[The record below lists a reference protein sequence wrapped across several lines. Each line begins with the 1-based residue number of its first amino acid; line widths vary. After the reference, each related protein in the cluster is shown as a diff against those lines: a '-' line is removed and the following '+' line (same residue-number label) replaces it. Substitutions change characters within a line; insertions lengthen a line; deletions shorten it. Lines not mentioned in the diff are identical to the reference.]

1 MSSSPE
7 EIRIDDLTAPVLS
20 PLQQAARE
28 GAEQAPVDLTMDG
41 VLDTARE
48 QTGLSDFGPDDFRER
63 LAIWLQSFAEDD
75 NLSAVGR
82 VGAFRD
88 CLRYAVARLRIE
100 DYVKRNPG
108 VDDIEIARP
117 IIVVGLPRSGT
128 THLLNLIA
136 ADSRLRSMPYWE
148 SLEPVPTPGE
158 EPEAD
163 GIDPRLARCRK
174 GHEMQQQLMP
184 LLKNMHDMSPEHVH
198 EEIELMGP
206 DFSAYMIEWV
216 TYVPRWRDY
225 YLAHDQRPHYAYM
238 KRALQVLQHQ
248 RGPDRWILKSPQ
260 HLEQLGPLIETF
272 PDATIAFTHRDPV
285 SVVTSAI
292 TMLAYGDRMR
302 SQTPDVKRIADYWT
316 DRIEHLLR
324 RCVEDRQLVP
334 ESQSIDV
341 LFHEFMR
348 DDIAMVQRIYDLA
361 GLPLTGEARSELD
374 HYMDENP
381 RGKHGRIVYDLEGD
395 FGIQPES
402 LRERFSFYYERFPVE
417 VEARNR
423 G

>member
-1 MSSSPE
+1 MSRIPD
-7 EIRIDDLTAPVLS
+7 EIRIDDLAEPVLT

-28 GAEQAPVDLTMDG
+28 GAEKTPIDLTVEG
-41 VLDTARE
+41 VLGAARE

-63 LAIWLQSFAEDD
+63 LAVWLQSFEEDD
-75 NLSAVGR
+75 SLSAVGR
-82 VGAFRD
+82 VGAYRD

-100 DYVKRNPG
+100 DFVQRHPD
-108 VDDIEIARP
+108 VHDVEIRAP

-148 SLEPVPTPGE
+148 SLEPVPIAGEAPGE
-158 EPEAD
+158 D
-163 GIDPRLARCRK
+163 RVDPRLARCRK
-174 GHEMQQQLMP
+174 GHEMQLQLLP
-184 LLKNMHDMSPEHVH
+184 LLKNMHDMAPEHVH

-225 YLAHDQRPHYAYM
+225 YFAHDQRPHYAYM
-238 KRALQVLQHQ
+238 KRALQVLQYQ
-248 RGPDRWILKSPQ
+248 RGPNRWILKSPQ

-285 SVVTSAI
+285 SVLASAI
-292 TMLAYGDRMR
+292 TMLSYGERLR
-302 SQTPDVKRIADYWT
+302 SQKPDLKRMADYWT
-316 DRIEHLLR
+316 ERIEHLLR
-324 RCVEDRQLVP
+324 RCVEDRALVP
-334 ESQSIDV
+334 ASQSIDV

-348 DDIAMVQRIYDLA
+348 DDIAMVERIYDLA
-361 GLPLTGEARSELD
+361 SLPMTTESRAQLKGYLAG
-374 HYMDENP
+374 NP

-395 FGIQPES
+395 FGIRPAA
-402 LRERFSFYYERFPVE
+402 LRERFSFYYEKFPVE
-417 VEARNR
+417 VEMRDR
-423 G
+423 D

>member
-1 MSSSPE
+1 MSSIANSIQIE
-7 EIRIDDLTAPVLS
+7 DLAKPVLT

-28 GAEQAPVDLTMDG
+28 GAERISIDLTMEG
-41 VLDTARE
+41 VLGAAQT

-63 LAIWLQSFAEDD
+63 LTVWLQSFEEDE
-75 NLSAVGR
+75 NLSAIGR
-82 VGAFRD
+82 VGAYRD
-88 CLRYAVARLRIE
+88 CLRYAIARLRIE
-100 DYVKRNPG
+100 DFVKQHPG
-108 VDDIEIARP
+108 VHDVEIARP
-117 IIVVGLPRSGT
+117 IVVVGLPRSGT

-238 KRALQVLQHQ
+238 KRALQVLQYQ

-285 SVVTSAI
+285 SVLTSAL
-292 TMLAYGDRMR
+292 TMLAYGERLR
-302 SQTPDVKRIADYWT
+302 SQTPDLTRIAEYWI

-324 RCVEDRQLVP
+324 CCIEDRPRIPQ
-334 ESQSIDV
+334 SQSIDV
-341 LFHEFMR
+341 LFHEFMQ
-348 DDIAMVQRIYDLA
+348 DDIAMVERIYDLA
-361 GLPLTGEARSELD
+361 GLPLSTQARAQIEGYL
-374 HYMDENP
+374 HENP

-395 FGIQPES
+395 FGIEPEA

-417 VEARNR
+417 VESRKR
-423 G
+423 S

>member
-1 MSSSPE
+1 MSSLPE
-7 EIRIDDLTAPVLS
+7 EIRIDDLAAPTLS
-20 PLQQAARE
+20 PLQQAARD
-28 GAEQAPVDLTMDG
+28 GAEQSPVDLTMDG
-41 VLDTARE
+41 ILDSARE

-63 LAIWLQSFAEDD
+63 LAVWLQSFNEDD

-100 DYVKRNPG
+100 DFVTRNPG
-108 VDDIEIARP
+108 VHDIEIKQP

-148 SLEPVPTPGE
+148 SLEPVPVHGE
-158 EPEAD
+158 TAGGD

-174 GHEMQQQLMP
+174 GYEMQVQLMP

-238 KRALQVLQHQ
+238 KRALQVLQYQ

-292 TMLAYGDRMR
+292 TMLSYGDRMR
-302 SQTPDVKRIADYWT
+302 SQTPDLKRIADYWI

-324 RCVEDRQLVP
+324 RCVEDRQLIP

-348 DDIAMVQRIYDLA
+348 DDIAMVERIYDLA
-361 GLPLTGEARSELD
+361 ELPMTAGARAELD
-374 HYMDENP
+374 RYMAGNP

-395 FGIQPES
+395 FGIEPRA

-417 VEARNR
+417 LESRDSA
-423 G
+423 